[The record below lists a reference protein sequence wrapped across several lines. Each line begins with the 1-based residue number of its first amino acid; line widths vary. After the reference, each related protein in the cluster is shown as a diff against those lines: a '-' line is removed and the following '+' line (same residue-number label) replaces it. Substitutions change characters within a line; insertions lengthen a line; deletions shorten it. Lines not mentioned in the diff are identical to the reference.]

1 MSGTY
6 DILHPQAL
14 RMQDALSKL
23 GAGVVSAEL
32 ITVSEESSGMPV
44 VHLYVSERSLFVG
57 SGTGLVPRL
66 SSSTEITRSTKGD
79 RQGRSPA
86 LGRMI
91 HGGHSC

>member
-32 ITVSEESSGMPV
+32 ITVSEESSGKPV
-44 VHLYVSERSLFVG
+44 VH
-57 SGTGLVPRL
+57 
-66 SSSTEITRSTKGD
+66 
-79 RQGRSPA
+79 
-86 LGRMI
+86 
-91 HGGHSC
+91 